1 MCGVAFRPR
10 RFLKHIYT
18 MAKPIPFARTAAA
31 ARARRNKTLLLPM
44 PRTEVDRLCL
54 QAHIALDAMR
64 REMGNAGAAQ
74 TLCQAMILTG
84 LLAEAGYGEATF
96 EQMRD
101 AEDVIS
107 AAFDRGRDSGV
118 WSLDESGFRQF
129 AAIVSTYDKQLR
141 GAPLAAIADASD
153 RLERFRAGESFDQM
167 ARKRA

>member
-1 MCGVAFRPR
+1 
-10 RFLKHIYT
+10 
-18 MAKPIPFARTAAA
+18 MARTIPFARTAAA

-54 QAHIALDAMR
+54 QVHIALDAMR
-64 REMGNAGAAQ
+64 RGMGNVGAAQ

-96 EQMRD
+96 QQMRD

-118 WSLDESGFRQF
+118 WSLDENGFRQF
-129 AAIVSTYDKQLR
+129 AVIVSTYDRQLR
-141 GAPLAAIADASD
+141 RAPLAAVADASD
-153 RLERFRAGESFDQM
+153 RLERFRAGESLDQM